1 MNAGRAKD
9 GRIEVVAIRGDGQP
23 YCIRLA
29 ATLITSIALSVGV
42 VWLLTLIRDWLLGQV
57 AIVPFDPHW

>member
-1 MNAGRAKD
+1 MTL
-9 GRIEVVAIRGDGQP
+9 
-23 YCIRLA
+23 LA

-57 AIVPFDPHW
+57 AIVLFDPHW